1 VVRNADYGIAVSV
14 VQGAGGAAIS
24 GNLIC
29 GAKLGA
35 IVGTEWARSVTG
47 DLSKEGAD
55 RYPQLTIS
63 SNQAR

>member
-1 VVRNADYGIAVSV
+1 M
-14 VQGAGGAAIS
+14 GGAAIS